1 MQRRKFLCLSAATAL
16 AGEFP
21 GKGWK
26 QLFNGKTLAGWTA
39 QENKAQQWTVADR
52 LLANGSKGQV
62 NNIVSEKQFGDVEL
76 FVEFQIPA
84 GSNSGIYL
92 QGLYEVQIFDSF
104 GKEKLTTQDGGAI
117 YHRWLQEKPVGGSIP
132 KVNAAKKSGEWQTY
146 QIEFRAPR
154 FDSTGKK
161 TSEAKFL
168 KVLYNGQLIQENVSC
183 EGPTRSGMN
192 LPEAARGPLMVQ
204 GDHGPVK
211 FRSISWRPLKA

>member
-1 MQRRKFLCLSAATAL
+1 MQRRKFLCLSAGTAL
-16 AGEFP
+16 ASEFP

-26 QLFNGKTLAGWTA
+26 PLFNGKTLAGWTA
-39 QENKAQQWTVADR
+39 QENKAQQWTVADG
-52 LLANGSKGQV
+52 LLANGLKGQV

-132 KVNAAKKSGEWQTY
+132 KVNAARKPGEWQTY
-146 QIEFRAPR
+146 QITFRAPR

-168 KVLYNGQLIQENVSC
+168 KVLYNGQLVQENISC
-183 EGPTRSGMN
+183 DGPTRSAMN

-211 FRSISWRPLKA
+211 FRSIAWRPLKA